1 MFPNWLSFLLLAL
14 ASIAAAVGAAPDFL
28 VALAATNL
36 AATNLAA
43 TNLAAA
49 QLAVVGFSAGL
60 LSVLAFAN
68 LAAATCSAPEPTVR
82 ICYNKTGAT
91 PQNITLGDISY
102 MAEYLRFTASQDS
115 SSEFY
120 TMSLPAA
127 DNCTEW
133 QVTTRGS
140 TWLMAKL
147 VGNAAASVTF
157 DDLANS
163 IDGGVGADNAT
174 KAAALYGCDTAGGQM
189 GVVVDA
195 DDARYQQAQFTNG
208 TFTNEGIVVKL
219 VRNPDAA

>member
-1 MFPNWLSFLLLAL
+1 MIPNWVSFLLLAL
-14 ASIAAAVGAAPDFL
+14 ASTSAAAGSAPDFL
-28 VALAATNL
+28 VALAALNIATANL
-36 AATNLAA
+36 AASSLAA
-43 TNLAAA
+43 VDL
-49 QLAVVGFSAGL
+49 SAGL
-60 LSVLAFAN
+60 LSVLAFAD
-68 LAAATCSAPEPTVR
+68 LAAATCSTPEPATR
-82 ICYNKTGAT
+82 ICYNETGAT

-102 MAEYLRFTASQDS
+102 VAEYLRFTASQDS
-115 SSEFY
+115 SSDFY

-140 TWLMAKL
+140 TWVMAKL
-147 VGNAAASVTF
+147 VGNVAASVTF

-163 IDGGVGADNAT
+163 IDGGTGADNAT

-208 TFTNEGIVVKL
+208 TFTNEGIIVKL